1 MIFPAL
7 KSFSED
13 KNILKQKI
21 MLAHSF
27 IGFFSI
33 PIYTYIFFFAE
44 EFILSLYGDKWF
56 NSVIPMMILVPLFLR
71 SSFKGPTN
79 SLFLIYNKTKSR
91 LHKPN

>member
-1 MIFPAL
+1 MKKFDKFLIQPVKQMIFPAL

-71 SSFKGPTN
+71 SSLKGQQILY
-79 SLFLIYNKTKSR
+79 S
-91 LHKPN
+91 